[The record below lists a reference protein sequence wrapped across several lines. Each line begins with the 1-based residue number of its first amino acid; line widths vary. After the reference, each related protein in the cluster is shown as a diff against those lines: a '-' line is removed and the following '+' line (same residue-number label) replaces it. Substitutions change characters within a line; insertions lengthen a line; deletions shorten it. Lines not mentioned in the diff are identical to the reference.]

1 MRASPRRPLQ
11 RLRAAACTARD
22 WAMAW
27 PSTERRSASSC
38 RQGSCEPTCRDRRT
52 DEPFKEEVMAA
63 KNKVTVSVK
72 PTTARASS
80 AERRAAQIEAL
91 AGEQAELKR

>member
-1 MRASPRRPLQ
+1 MPASPRRLL
-11 RLRAAACTARD
+11 RRMRAAACTGRG
-22 WAMAW
+22 WATER
-27 PSTERRSASSC
+27 PSTAPRSASSC
-38 RQGSCEPTCRDRRT
+38 RQACYEAIRLDRRGH
-52 DEPFKEEVMAA
+52 EPFKEELMAA

-91 AGEQAELKR
+91 AGEQAELK